1 MKVIKIAGPSLV
13 CVTLGLGLCALAF
26 HGCAQTDGGGGNTP
40 GAGGSSSTGGTGGR
54 GGSGGSSATG
64 GAGPGSGGA
73 SGSGGSSATGGSG
86 GSSATGGSGTAG
98 TGGGGAGTGGGG
110 MAGAGG
116 AGSGGAAGGG
126 MVPAAMARPF
136 PAHTTYKPGVL
147 KPTIAQATM
156 DQAVRSF
163 YTKWKMIHVKE
174 ACGGRYVHTG
184 GGTGVPE
191 GVSAITISEGHGYGM
206 LAVAYMAGADPQAQQ
221 TFDGM
226 HTFAKKF
233 PSINQNGLMAW
244 VILASCMLPSEVT
257 GDMTPDSAADGDLDM
272 AYAYL
277 IAHHQWGSN
286 GAVNYFEEARKLIAA
301 IKQHEVN
308 PETNL
313 IMLGDWADIK
323 ASYYNARYAMGGH
336 TGPYER
342 GSHADFYY
350 GTRPS
355 DFMLDHIRAF
365 AAAIGDT
372 AWGDKVVGSHYQLIN
387 HIQTNFSARTGL
399 LPDFIEKT
407 KVLAQAAPAQ
417 PKYLEWE
424 DDGNFAPNAC
434 RVPWR
439 LGTDFVVSGDPRART
454 ALQKMNSWIKTAT
467 GKNPAMIKNGYRLD
481 GTPLEAVGSY
491 LFSAPFGV
499 AAMADD
505 SADGQAWL
513 DAVWRH
519 VANDNSEGY
528 YPDSIK
534 LFSMLVMS
542 GNWWAP

>member
-1 MKVIKIAGPSLV
+1 MSG
-13 CVTLGLGLCALAF
+13 
-26 HGCAQTDGGGGNTP
+26 
-40 GAGGSSSTGGTGGR
+40 TGGTGMS
-54 GGSGGSSATG
+54 GSGGTGMSGTG
-64 GAGPGSGGA
+64 GAG
-73 SGSGGSSATGGSG
+73 
-86 GSSATGGSGTAG
+86 G
-98 TGGGGAGTGGGG
+98 TG
-110 MAGAGG
+110 MA
-116 AGSGGAAGGG
+116 
-126 MVPAAMARPF
+126 PAAMARPF
-136 PAHTTYKPGVL
+136 PAHATYKPGVR

-163 YTKWKMIHVKE
+163 YTRWKANHVKP
-174 ACGGRYVHTG
+174 ACGGQYVHTG

-206 LAVAYMAGADPQAQQ
+206 MAVAYMAGADPQAQT
-221 TFDGM
+221 TFDQM
-226 HTFAKKF
+226 HKFWKQF
-233 PSINQNGLMAW
+233 PSINQDGLMAW
-244 VILASCMLPSEVT
+244 VILQGCMLPNEVT
-257 GDMTPDSAADGDLDM
+257 GDMTPDSASDGDLDM

-277 IAHHQWGSN
+277 IAHHQWGSG
-286 GAVNYFEEARKLIAA
+286 GAINYYEEARKIIAS
-301 IKQHEVN
+301 IKQHEIN
-308 PETNL
+308 PTTKL
-313 IMLGDWADIK
+313 IMLGDWADIN
-323 ASYYNARYAMGGH
+323 ASYYQARYAQGGH
-336 TGPYER
+336 TGPYET
-342 GSHADFYY
+342 GPHGEFFW

-355 DFMLDHIRAF
+355 DFMLDHFRAF
-365 AAAIGDT
+365 GSVTGDGEWGGAIV
-372 AWGDKVVGSHYQLIN
+372 DKHYELIN
-387 HIQTNFSARTGL
+387 RMQTMFSPMTGL

-407 KVLAQAAPAQ
+407 NTGARPAQ

-434 RVPWR
+434 RFPWR
-439 LGTDFVVSGDPRART
+439 LGTDYAVSGDARAKA

-481 GTPLEAVGSY
+481 GTPLESQGSY

-519 VANDNSEGY
+519 VANDTSEGY

-542 GNWWAP
+542 GNWWTP